1 MKACFEKQRVEHYKV
16 ISQQPIHPDMKNTL
30 RNLVDNWIDS
40 AVSAQEHSASLQRW
54 SDYLQRVCAL
64 VSSDIP
70 F

>member
-1 MKACFEKQRVEHYKV
+1 MKACFEKQRVEHYKL
-16 ISQQPIHPDMKNTL
+16 ISQQPVHPEMKNTL

-40 AVSAQEHSASLQRW
+40 AVSAQAQRASLHRW
-54 SDYLQRVCAL
+54 SDYLQRVRAL